1 MTTHLIPTQRAIT
14 LGILAGGEA
23 SRLGGRD
30 KAWLER
36 DGKPQVLHL
45 VDALA
50 SQVDAV
56 MVSANRNAE
65 RYLAHGLRAVHDRIA
80 GIGPLGGLHALAAE
94 CRSAWLLTVPVDAVT
109 IPADLIESLSRAD
122 AGTSVGAYAED
133 DDGAQPLLALWRIDA
148 LRTACAQAIASGEHA
163 VHTLQS
169 QLGMAP
175 VRFDALRIGNL
186 NTRHDL
192 AAAGIDPP

>member
-1 MTTHLIPTQRAIT
+1 MTTHLVPTSRAIT
-14 LGILAGGEA
+14 LGILAGGEG

-36 DGKPQVLHL
+36 DGKPQVMHL

-50 SQVDAV
+50 PQVDAV

-80 GIGPLGGLHALAAE
+80 GIGPMAGLHALASE

-109 IPADLIESLSRAD
+109 IPADLIEALSRIDAD
-122 AGTSVGAYAED
+122 PGTGAFAED
-133 DDGAQPLLALWRIDA
+133 DDGVQPLLALWRVDA
-148 LRTACAQAIASGEHA
+148 LRVACRHAVAAGEHA
-163 VHTLQS
+163 VHVLQS
-169 QLGMAP
+169 KLGMAP
-175 VRFDALRIGNL
+175 VRFDTLRIGNL
-186 NTRHDL
+186 NTPQDF
-192 AAAGIDPP
+192 AAAGFDPP

>member
-1 MTTHLIPTQRAIT
+1 MTTHLVPTQRAIT
-14 LGILAGGEA
+14 LGILAGGEG

-36 DGKPQVLHL
+36 DGKPQVMHL

-50 SQVDAV
+50 PHVDAV

-80 GIGPLGGLHALAAE
+80 GIGPMGGLHALAAE

-109 IPADLIESLSRAD
+109 IPVDLIESLSRAD
-122 AGTSVGAYAED
+122 ADPGTYAED
-133 DDGAQPLLALWRIDA
+133 DDGAQPLLALWRVDA
-148 LRTACAQAIASGEHA
+148 LRVACAQAVASGEHA
-163 VHTLQS
+163 VHALQS

-175 VRFDALRIGNL
+175 VRFGALRIGNL
-186 NTRHDL
+186 NTPHDL
-192 AAAGIDPP
+192 AAAGIEPL

>member
-1 MTTHLIPTQRAIT
+1 MTTHLVPTQRAIT
-14 LGILAGGEA
+14 LGILAGGEG

-36 DGKPQVLHL
+36 DGKPQVMHL
-45 VDALA
+45 IDALA
-50 SQVDAV
+50 PQVDAV

-109 IPADLIESLSRAD
+109 LPADLIESLSRVDAD
-122 AGTSVGAYAED
+122 PGTGVYAED
-133 DDGAQPLLALWRIDA
+133 ADGAQPLLALWRVDS
-148 LRTACAQAIASGEHA
+148 LRIACSQAVASGEHA
-163 VHTLQS
+163 VHVLQS
-169 QLGMAP
+169 KLGMAP

-186 NTRHDL
+186 NTPHDL
-192 AAAGIDPP
+192 AIAGIDPS

>member
-36 DGKPQVLHL
+36 DGKPQVMHL

-65 RYLAHGLRAVHDRIA
+65 RYLAHGLRAVHDRID
-80 GIGPLGGLHALAAE
+80 GIGPIGGVHALATE

-109 IPADLIESLSRAD
+109 IPANLIESLSRVDAD
-122 AGTSVGAYAED
+122 PGTGAFAED
-133 DDGAQPLLALWRIDA
+133 DDGAQPLLALWRVDA
-148 LRTACAQAIASGEHA
+148 LRVACAHAVASGEHA
-163 VHTLQS
+163 VHALQS
-169 QLGMAP
+169 RLGMAP

-186 NTRHDL
+186 NTPHDL
-192 AAAGIDPP
+192 AVAGIDPS

>member
-1 MTTHLIPTQRAIT
+1 MTTHLVPTQRAIT
-14 LGILAGGEA
+14 LGILAGGEG

-36 DGKPQVLHL
+36 GGKPQVMHL

-50 SQVDAV
+50 PQVDAV

-80 GIGPLGGLHALAAE
+80 GIGPVGGLHALAAE
-94 CRSAWLLTVPVDAVT
+94 CRSAWLLTVPVDALT
-109 IPADLIESLSRAD
+109 IPANLIDALSRVD
-122 AGTSVGAYAED
+122 AGSSTGAYAQD
-133 DDGAQPLLALWRIDA
+133 DDGGQPLLALWRVDA
-148 LRTACAQAIASGEHA
+148 LRVACAQAVASGEHA
-163 VHTLQS
+163 VHVLQS
-169 QLGMAP
+169 QLGMTP

-186 NTRHDL
+186 NTPHDL
-192 AAAGIDPP
+192 AAAGIEPL

>member
-1 MTTHLIPTQRAIT
+1 MTTHLVPTQRAIT
-14 LGILAGGEA
+14 LGILAGGGG

-36 DGKPQVLHL
+36 DGKPQVMHL

-50 SQVDAV
+50 PQVDAV

-80 GIGPLGGLHALAAE
+80 GIGPMGGLHALAAE

-122 AGTSVGAYAED
+122 AASSTGAYAED
-133 DDGAQPLLALWRIDA
+133 DDGGQPLLALWRIDA

-163 VHTLQS
+163 VHALQS
-169 QLGMAP
+169 QLGMTP

-186 NTRHDL
+186 NTPHDL
-192 AAAGIDPP
+192 AAAGIEPL